1 MSHLRIDSAHG
12 EEYLATLNYEIVDGL
27 VWNESFLTFDRRYTL
42 KNSYGLENDETSIRR
57 AIKRML
63 RKIIFKQIMK
73 IPFYLMYKTCLQK
86 RKRKL
91 IWLAP
96 FRLTFP
102 DTGKYSAILHD
113 ENFYIEDAFRY
124 FEFEIKKF
132 DIKANHFVYTLVQI
146 IENKLLNLSHKPCN
160 ESEDYSFR
168 MCYKVMIWYT
178 SW

>member
-12 EEYLATLNYEIVDGL
+12 EEYLATMNYEKVDGL

-91 IWLAP
+91 I
-96 FRLTFP
+96 
-102 DTGKYSAILHD
+102 
-113 ENFYIEDAFRY
+113 
-124 FEFEIKKF
+124 
-132 DIKANHFVYTLVQI
+132 
-146 IENKLLNLSHKPCN
+146 
-160 ESEDYSFR
+160 
-168 MCYKVMIWYT
+168 
-178 SW
+178 